1 MEQNEELNL
10 AWSFIENTGTH
21 LFLTGRAGTGKT
33 TFLRRLKE
41 AGSKRM
47 VVLAPTGIAA
57 INAGGMTIH
66 SFFQLPFAP
75 YVPETSFSA
84 GGAKYNFRFGKEKIR
99 LIRSID
105 LLVIDEISMVRAD
118 LMDAMD
124 NVLRRHRDR
133 NRPFGGVQLLMIG
146 DLQQLAPVIKDEE
159 WQLLQEHY
167 ETPYFFSSRAL
178 KASEYC
184 TIELKTVYRQKD
196 GEFLDLLNRVRD
208 FVSEQQR
215 LRKDCEAFHQAVESL
230 SRTGLMGV
238 APGGEVRCVNS
249 VVREMFGVNTVG
261 NVADLDRIMPGMASR
276 LEALEDGSS
285 VELPVGSE
293 LRLFNV
299 SVECRTVMDGQ
310 TPVRVYVFEEKADEA
325 AEARSQEN
333 AQWQKMTRII
343 SHEVLNTIT
352 PIVSLSDTL
361 LGMTEDRNVRE
372 GIEVIGESARGLL
385 GFVNGYRSLSRVPV
399 PKIHPF
405 KFKPMLDYV
414 LQPLMPDIETIGGRV
429 DISLDDDG
437 MVLFADEQLM
447 RQVFANILKNAVNAL
462 RDRFGD
468 SHPGVPVII
477 IRAFVNASDN
487 TEIHISNNGWP
498 IPDADAEHI
507 FDPFFTT
514 RAEGTGVGLALS
526 RQIMRA
532 HSGTIRLDRSVP
544 GLTTF
549 VLTL

>member
-1 MEQNEELNL
+1 MGLGSLIVFAVLLIVSAGAAVWLVINGMYWM
-10 AWSFIENTGTH
+10 AAAAVAAV
-21 LFLTGRAGTGKT
+21 LFLVY
-33 TFLRRLKE
+33 RL
-41 AGSKRM
+41 
-47 VVLAPTGIAA
+47 VVLYTG
-57 INAGGMTIH
+57 NVRK
-66 SFFQLPFAP
+66 LN
-75 YVPETSFSA
+75 YLLSA
-84 GGAKYNFRFGKEKIR
+84 FEN
-99 LIRSID
+99 
-105 LLVIDEISMVRAD
+105 
-118 LMDAMD
+118 
-124 NVLRRHRDR
+124 
-133 NRPFGGVQLLMIG
+133 G
-146 DLQQLAPVIKDEE
+146 DLTFHFAENSSY
-159 WQLLQEHY
+159 LQDRI
-167 ETPYFFSSRAL
+167 FN
-178 KASEYC
+178 
-184 TIELKTVYRQKD
+184 I
-196 GEFLDLLNRVRD
+196 LLNRVRD

-361 LGMTEDRNVRE
+361 LGMTEDHNVRE

-414 LQPLMPDIETIGGRV
+414 LQPLMPDMETIGGRV

-477 IRAFVNASDN
+477 IRALVNASDN